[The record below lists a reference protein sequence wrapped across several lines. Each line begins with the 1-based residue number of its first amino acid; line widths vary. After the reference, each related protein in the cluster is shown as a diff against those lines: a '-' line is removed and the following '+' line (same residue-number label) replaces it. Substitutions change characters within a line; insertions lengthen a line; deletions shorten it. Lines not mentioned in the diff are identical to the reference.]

1 MRSWLS
7 LSIAIVLPFSVFCVQ
22 GQSTRSLDVGDD
34 GPATKATLLGPTGLA
49 IDESNLYI
57 VESSGK
63 RVRHVNLKTGII
75 TTAAGG
81 DTQCLEWKT
90 ETPPPPGCL
99 GWPQRVAVDSD
110 GHVFVTDQWTP
121 RVIKLGAK
129 SDTFRTVVGENP
141 IPTSDSVQTQRAQL
155 QWPAGIAVDPTGGL
169 FFVDHTAQRIYRF
182 GLQDGSLNA
191 IAGNGNKGFKGDG
204 EPGSRAEFRYPDGL
218 ARDRYG
224 NLLIADYANCRIRRI
239 DARTAIATTLIGT
252 EKGGSTCEGREEG
265 WEGLDT
271 PTDVTVD
278 GNGNVFFVLP
288 YRCRVQRF
296 DAMTGAIATIAGNG
310 ESGLSGDGGPATGA
324 RLHFPEGIALDKSG
338 NLYIS
343 DTRNNRVRRVN
354 LKTGIITTIAGNGPV
369 SPDQIL

>member
-7 LSIAIVLPFSVFCVQ
+7 LSIAIVLPFSVFCLH
-22 GQSTRSLDVGDD
+22 GQSTRSLGVGDG
-34 GPATKATLLGPTGLA
+34 GPASNATLFGPTGLTV
-49 IDESNLYI
+49 DKYNLYI

-63 RVRHVNLKTGII
+63 RVRRVNLKTGII
-75 TTAAGG
+75 TTVAGG

-155 QWPAGIAVDPTGGL
+155 SWPAGIAVDPAGGL
-169 FFVDHTAQRIYRF
+169 FFADHTAQRVYRF
-182 GLQDGSLNA
+182 GLKDGSLKT
-191 IAGNGNKGFKGDG
+191 IAGTGNKGFKGDG
-204 EPGSRAEFRYPDGL
+204 EPGSRAEFRFPEGL
-218 ARDRYG
+218 ARDGNG
-224 NLLIADYANCRIRRI
+224 NLFIADYANCRIQRI
-239 DARTAIATTLIGT
+239 DARTGIATTLTGT
-252 EKGGSTCEGREEG
+252 EKGGSTCEGREDG
-265 WEGLDT
+265 WEGPDT
-271 PTDVTVD
+271 PTDVAVD
-278 GNGNVFFVLP
+278 QNGNVFFVLP
-288 YRCRVQRF
+288 WRGRVQRF
-296 DAMTGAIATIAGNG
+296 DSLTGGITTVAGNG
-310 ESGLSGDGGPATGA
+310 ESGFSGDGGPATGA
-324 RLHFPEGIALDKSG
+324 RLHIPKGIALDKSG

-343 DTRNNRVRRVN
+343 DTENNRVRRVN

-369 SPDQIL
+369 SVDLIL